1 MHFPGRE
8 TGPVPGCSC
17 PKYSTYLLWEYRQR
31 LQGQG
36 AGRYGEFI
44 ALCVLGTLSGKAEQG
59 GMAAAQLSLFP
70 STAPGRQ
77 SLLPRDL
84 PDPWD
89 PSHRTV
95 VNPCGNRRTAGV
107 EQLECAETNCPQAA
121 PVPHSPVTTYTS
133 HVHPPGK
140 KLPLH
145 PPSIPTPSCDTAQGS
160 SPEPNH
166 LLCCSPA
173 AHHCRVCWCDHAH
186 P

>member
-36 AGRYGEFI
+36 AGRYREFI

-70 STAPGRQ
+70 FTAPGRQ
-77 SLLPRDL
+77 SLLPRVL
-84 PDPWD
+84 PAPWD

-95 VNPCGNRRTAGV
+95 VNPCENRRAPGGRAAWM
-107 EQLECAETNCPQAA
+107 CRDKPPSGCSCPPQPCHTHA
-121 PVPHSPVTTYTS
+121 SQT
-133 HVHPPGK
+133 HPPGQ
-140 KLPLH
+140 KLPLQ
-145 PPSIPTPSCDTAQGS
+145 PPSIPAPSCDTAQGS

-166 LLCCSPA
+166 LLCCCPT
-173 AHHCRVCWCDHAH
+173 AHLCRVCWCDHAH

>member
-17 PKYSTYLLWEYRQR
+17 PKYSTYLLREYRQR

-44 ALCVLGTLSGKAEQG
+44 APCVLGTLSGKAEQG

-70 STAPGRQ
+70 ITALGSQ
-77 SLLPRDL
+77 SLLPRVL
-84 PDPWD
+84 DPTGL
-89 PSHRTV
+89 SLTLERTGGAWM
-95 VNPCGNRRTAGV
+95 CS
-107 EQLECAETNCPQAA
+107 NCPQAA
-121 PVPHSPVTTYTS
+121 PVTAQTS
-133 HVHPPGK
+133 HVHPPGT
-140 KLPLH
+140 KLPFH
-145 PPSIPTPSCDTAQGS
+145 PPSIPTPSCDTAQAS

-166 LLCCSPA
+166 LLCC
-173 AHHCRVCWCDHAH
+173 WCDRAH